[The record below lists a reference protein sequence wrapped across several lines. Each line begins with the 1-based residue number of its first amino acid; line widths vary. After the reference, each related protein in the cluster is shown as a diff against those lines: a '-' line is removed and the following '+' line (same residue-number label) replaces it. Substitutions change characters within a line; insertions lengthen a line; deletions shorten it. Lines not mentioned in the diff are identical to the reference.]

1 MKKIYLENESLVLK
15 GLCTSTFKVVRS
27 LSKKYY
33 NEIIEELY
41 KEWLIIILNYIM
53 IILLNEI
60 FSKIIL
66 L

>member
-15 GLCTSTFKVVRS
+15 GLCTSTLKVVRS

-41 KEWLIIILNYIM
+41 KEWLKIII
-53 IILLNEI
+53 
-60 FSKIIL
+60 K
-66 L
+66 